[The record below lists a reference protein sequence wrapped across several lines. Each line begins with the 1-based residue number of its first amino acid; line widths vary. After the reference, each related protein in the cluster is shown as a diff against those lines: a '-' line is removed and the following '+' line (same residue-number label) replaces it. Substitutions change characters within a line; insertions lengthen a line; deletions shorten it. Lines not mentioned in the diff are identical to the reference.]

1 MGLVMGRVY
10 FPGQVPSLEELAA
23 RVTARSGLLTRAEPS
38 DLGDGFYQVHGQLAF
53 ACVPE
58 LWVEVYCYSPEQ
70 RQRNVEMFIDSG
82 LVSPDARHAPRPP
95 GATVH
100 VQTFVGVEPTLFFQ
114 TELALEELGGELG
127 ESFPEEA
134 RSEYGQPLTE
144 AELLRRV
151 RDAQVAMRPVV
162 WASALLMPLLL
173 PLHIAWTLVRLP
185 WMLWKARR
193 LLRERGGFPFRLS
206 DHEDISEGI
215 RLPPRR
221 PQPPSQDP
229 S

>member
-23 RVTARSGLLTRAEPS
+23 RVTARSGLVVRAEPS
-38 DLGDGFYQVHGQLAF
+38 ELQDGFYQVHGRLAF

-58 LWVEVYCYSPEQ
+58 LWVEVYCYTQEQ
-70 RQRNVEMFIDSG
+70 RQRNVEMFVDFG
-82 LVSPDARHAPRPP
+82 LVSPEAVHAPRPP

-100 VQTFVGVEPTLFFQ
+100 VKTFVGVEPTLFFQ
-114 TELALEELGGELG
+114 TELALEELGGELSEG
-127 ESFPEEA
+127 FPEEA
-134 RSEYGQPLTE
+134 RLEYGRPLTE
-144 AELLRRV
+144 AELRRRI
-151 RDAQVAMRPVV
+151 RDAAAAMRPVW
-162 WASALLMPLLL
+162 WASALLLPLLL
-173 PLHIAWTLVRLP
+173 PLHLVWTLVRLP

-193 LLRERGGFPFRLS
+193 LLHERGGFPFPLA
-206 DHEDISEGI
+206 DQEDISEGI

-221 PQPPSQDP
+221 RPPPSPNP